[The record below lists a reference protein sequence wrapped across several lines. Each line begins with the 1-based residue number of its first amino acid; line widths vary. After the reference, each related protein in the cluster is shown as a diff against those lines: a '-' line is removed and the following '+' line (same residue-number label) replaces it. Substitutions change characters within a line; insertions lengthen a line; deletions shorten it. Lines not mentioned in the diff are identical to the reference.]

1 MMAVLKT
8 NWAINLSRKCY
19 VLDDLWC
26 IQIIKLAIHLFLLLY
41 EIFFLDQQKIRGS
54 FIMQCSLKIIIEILL
69 KVALNTRILTYS
81 LNIVQ
86 NVDMI

>member
-26 IQIIKLAIHLFLLLY
+26 IQIKRKYQI
-41 EIFFLDQQKIRGS
+41 
-54 FIMQCSLKIIIEILL
+54 
-69 KVALNTRILTYS
+69 
-81 LNIVQ
+81 
-86 NVDMI
+86 